1 MMKKTL
7 YSILAV
13 SLSASLCAPIAHAAE
28 IPAYLTQGKE
38 ENLNNLLAIP
48 SISDATFM
56 KLPDGRKVAVAAS
69 AGYGSRVNVIDLDT
83 KKVIKDFLIGDPLVE
98 RQMYGSWATDNG
110 HVIAGFSNGELFDI
124 DIVNAT
130 AQKIEFPSN
139 AIKPDFIWDVAQGD
153 GADLYFGTYRSGQ
166 NKRGTVFKYNYKT
179 KELKDYGVVK
189 DSANYVR
196 SIGYGN
202 GKIYAGLGTGSGNNH
217 IVEIDANNPKNK
229 KDLPANNLYADD
241 YNKVSFMA
249 NLTVH
254 NGYLYAVPESEKATS
269 IHNEFFVFDIAKQQ
283 WVDRIEETAW
293 MGNQAVPYQGDS
305 VIVKNTQG
313 HLSAYDPNTQQLT
326 PLRERNFPCALRS
339 DSYIDNTIYGFSGK
353 AMFCS
358 YDIDTKT
365 YHSFDVSQTGFQAS
379 ERNIETIGEG
389 DDTNIYVAPF
399 FPTDKIRKVNP
410 YQDASEIAQT
420 PGIVNYSQAQVQF
433 LDNMKDDWMITGS
446 YPAGY
451 VVATNMKDPSQTV
464 RVDIGNDQIRPTHMT
479 KISDTVIAV
488 TSSPKYGYRYGG
500 VSIIDL
506 AQGKLLSFTPIEN
519 MSPSDIEY
527 ANGKLYV
534 GTNRNIGGGAPV
546 VEQEGKLLML
556 DAKTGKILKE
566 KVVLPYAFAVSSVTS
581 TKDGRIFVSANNN
594 LYEVDKDTLDIK
606 QTHKGADRAH
616 YSGGEAVSAHN
627 GLIFSRAVPSTGSR
641 EIVWI
646 DPDDISH
653 QKVITEGYHQHVHSE
668 SGDIYYRKP
677 GKNKDLF
684 RLDLPID
691 FKDYNQPTYAKTTV
705 QEGEKVTIALPRDN
719 GRKLSSGTVFTKG
732 KGFPDWVTL
741 NKDGSLQ
748 IDDVSQVESDSYKVP
763 VLVKYQDGSKETI
776 TADVVVKSNY
786 KPTTSTTSAP
796 ETTPGSPASSPI
808 ETPSLTDVEDIE
820 GTFGQDTTTSV
831 REDESTLETSPSF
844 NEGVL
849 EDNKDTSSHD
859 TIDTTLST
867 DKEKNNSNSQD
878 TIDNKNNAV
887 ESDIDTSSH
896 SRGDKI
902 DSAIKDDGRTVLSR
916 PDVIHTPNGDSDS
929 HSKTQNIVNAKSTA
943 VSASPMI
950 PVVNI
955 EENSGPVVH
964 TGGKV
969 QDTLWDRI
977 SSFLK

>member
-1 MMKKTL
+1 
-7 YSILAV
+7 
-13 SLSASLCAPIAHAAE
+13 
-28 IPAYLTQGKE
+28 
-38 ENLNNLLAIP
+38 
-48 SISDATFM
+48 
-56 KLPDGRKVAVAAS
+56 
-69 AGYGSRVNVIDLDT
+69 
-83 KKVIKDFLIGDPLVE
+83 
-98 RQMYGSWATDNG
+98 
-110 HVIAGFSNGELFDI
+110 
-124 DIVNAT
+124 
-130 AQKIEFPSN
+130 
-139 AIKPDFIWDVAQGD
+139 
-153 GADLYFGTYRSGQ
+153 
-166 NKRGTVFKYNYKT
+166 
-179 KELKDYGVVK
+179 
-189 DSANYVR
+189 
-196 SIGYGN
+196 
-202 GKIYAGLGTGSGNNH
+202 
-217 IVEIDANNPKNK
+217 
-229 KDLPANNLYADD
+229 
-241 YNKVSFMA
+241 
-249 NLTVH
+249 
-254 NGYLYAVPESEKATS
+254 
-269 IHNEFFVFDIAKQQ
+269 
-283 WVDRIEETAW
+283 
-293 MGNQAVPYQGDS
+293 
-305 VIVKNTQG
+305 
-313 HLSAYDPNTQQLT
+313 
-326 PLRERNFPCALRS
+326 
-339 DSYIDNTIYGFSGK
+339 
-353 AMFCS
+353 
-358 YDIDTKT
+358 
-365 YHSFDVSQTGFQAS
+365 
-379 ERNIETIGEG
+379 
-389 DDTNIYVAPF
+389 
-399 FPTDKIRKVNP
+399 
-410 YQDASEIAQT
+410 
-420 PGIVNYSQAQVQF
+420 
-433 LDNMKDDWMITGS
+433 
-446 YPAGY
+446 
-451 VVATNMKDPSQTV
+451 
-464 RVDIGNDQIRPTHMT
+464 
-479 KISDTVIAV
+479 
-488 TSSPKYGYRYGG
+488 
-500 VSIIDL
+500 
-506 AQGKLLSFTPIEN
+506 
-519 MSPSDIEY
+519 
-527 ANGKLYV
+527 
-534 GTNRNIGGGAPV
+534 
-546 VEQEGKLLML
+546 ML

-616 YSGGEAVSAHN
+616 YSGGEAVRAHN
-627 GLIFSRAVPSTGSR
+627 GVIFSRTVPSTGSR

-748 IDDVSQVESDSYKVP
+748 IDDVSQVESGDYKVP
-763 VLVKYQDGSKETI
+763 VLVKYQDGSQETI

-902 DSAIKDDGRTVLSR
+902 DSAIKDDVRTVLSR
-916 PDVIHTPNGDSDS
+916 PDVVRTPSGNSDS
-929 HSKTQNIVNAKSTA
+929 HSKTQNIVNSKSTA

-955 EENSGPVVH
+955 EENAGPVVH

-969 QDTLWDRI
+969 HETFWDKI
-977 SSFLK
+977 ISFLK